1 MLHINNA
8 CIAFGT
14 EVLFSGFEMKLE
26 KGETACIVGQSG
38 CGKTSLL
45 NAVMGFVPLYEGTIK
60 VGGTLLDKSTIDL
73 VRRQIAWIPQ
83 ELALPFEW
91 VKEMVSLPFELKV
104 NRSVPF
110 SEERLFMCFDE
121 LGLEHELYFKRVN
134 EVSGGQRQR
143 IMLAVAA
150 LLNKPLIVID
160 EPTSALDTGSTDKVL
175 AFFRRQAEKGAAVLA
190 VSHDKDFASGC
201 HYLIELKTKLVVGTI
216 DISYYNLFVGLLLL
230 AIPFFYLWKFK
241 TGLLKPAVIG
251 TLRMII
257 QLFFIGIYLKY
268 LFLWN
273 NPWINFLWV
282 IVMIFV
288 AGQTALVRTGLKRRI
303 LLIPIT
309 VGFLCSVIL
318 VGLYFIG
325 IVLQLDNIFSAQYF
339 IPIFGIL
346 MGNMLSSNVIALN
359 TYYSGLK
366 REQQLYRYLLGN
378 GATRQEAQAPFIKQ
392 AIIKSFSPLIANIAV
407 MGLVALPGTMIGQIL
422 GGSSPNVAIKY
433 QMMIMVITF
442 TASMLSLMI
451 TISLASR
458 RSFDAYGKL
467 LEVSKEAKK

>member
-45 NAVMGFVPLYEGTIK
+45 KAVMGFVPLYEGTIK

-201 HYLIELKTKLVVGTI
+201 HYLIEL
-216 DISYYNLFVGLLLL
+216 
-230 AIPFFYLWKFK
+230 
-241 TGLLKPAVIG
+241 
-251 TLRMII
+251 
-257 QLFFIGIYLKY
+257 
-268 LFLWN
+268 
-273 NPWINFLWV
+273 
-282 IVMIFV
+282 
-288 AGQTALVRTGLKRRI
+288 
-303 LLIPIT
+303 
-309 VGFLCSVIL
+309 
-318 VGLYFIG
+318 
-325 IVLQLDNIFSAQYF
+325 
-339 IPIFGIL
+339 
-346 MGNMLSSNVIALN
+346 
-359 TYYSGLK
+359 
-366 REQQLYRYLLGN
+366 
-378 GATRQEAQAPFIKQ
+378 
-392 AIIKSFSPLIANIAV
+392 
-407 MGLVALPGTMIGQIL
+407 
-422 GGSSPNVAIKY
+422 
-433 QMMIMVITF
+433 
-442 TASMLSLMI
+442 
-451 TISLASR
+451 
-458 RSFDAYGKL
+458 
-467 LEVSKEAKK
+467 

>member
-45 NAVMGFVPLYEGTIK
+45 NSVMGFVPLYEGTIK

-201 HYLIELKTKLVVGTI
+201 HYLIEL
-216 DISYYNLFVGLLLL
+216 
-230 AIPFFYLWKFK
+230 
-241 TGLLKPAVIG
+241 
-251 TLRMII
+251 
-257 QLFFIGIYLKY
+257 
-268 LFLWN
+268 
-273 NPWINFLWV
+273 
-282 IVMIFV
+282 
-288 AGQTALVRTGLKRRI
+288 
-303 LLIPIT
+303 
-309 VGFLCSVIL
+309 
-318 VGLYFIG
+318 
-325 IVLQLDNIFSAQYF
+325 
-339 IPIFGIL
+339 
-346 MGNMLSSNVIALN
+346 
-359 TYYSGLK
+359 
-366 REQQLYRYLLGN
+366 
-378 GATRQEAQAPFIKQ
+378 
-392 AIIKSFSPLIANIAV
+392 
-407 MGLVALPGTMIGQIL
+407 
-422 GGSSPNVAIKY
+422 
-433 QMMIMVITF
+433 
-442 TASMLSLMI
+442 
-451 TISLASR
+451 
-458 RSFDAYGKL
+458 
-467 LEVSKEAKK
+467 

>member
-60 VGGTLLDKSTIDL
+60 VGGTLLDKSTVDL

-201 HYLIELKTKLVVGTI
+201 HYLIEL
-216 DISYYNLFVGLLLL
+216 
-230 AIPFFYLWKFK
+230 
-241 TGLLKPAVIG
+241 
-251 TLRMII
+251 
-257 QLFFIGIYLKY
+257 
-268 LFLWN
+268 
-273 NPWINFLWV
+273 
-282 IVMIFV
+282 
-288 AGQTALVRTGLKRRI
+288 
-303 LLIPIT
+303 
-309 VGFLCSVIL
+309 
-318 VGLYFIG
+318 
-325 IVLQLDNIFSAQYF
+325 
-339 IPIFGIL
+339 
-346 MGNMLSSNVIALN
+346 
-359 TYYSGLK
+359 
-366 REQQLYRYLLGN
+366 
-378 GATRQEAQAPFIKQ
+378 
-392 AIIKSFSPLIANIAV
+392 
-407 MGLVALPGTMIGQIL
+407 
-422 GGSSPNVAIKY
+422 
-433 QMMIMVITF
+433 
-442 TASMLSLMI
+442 
-451 TISLASR
+451 
-458 RSFDAYGKL
+458 
-467 LEVSKEAKK
+467 

>member
-26 KGETACIVGQSG
+26 KGETACIVGQSC

-201 HYLIELKTKLVVGTI
+201 HYLIEL
-216 DISYYNLFVGLLLL
+216 
-230 AIPFFYLWKFK
+230 
-241 TGLLKPAVIG
+241 
-251 TLRMII
+251 
-257 QLFFIGIYLKY
+257 
-268 LFLWN
+268 
-273 NPWINFLWV
+273 
-282 IVMIFV
+282 
-288 AGQTALVRTGLKRRI
+288 
-303 LLIPIT
+303 
-309 VGFLCSVIL
+309 
-318 VGLYFIG
+318 
-325 IVLQLDNIFSAQYF
+325 
-339 IPIFGIL
+339 
-346 MGNMLSSNVIALN
+346 
-359 TYYSGLK
+359 
-366 REQQLYRYLLGN
+366 
-378 GATRQEAQAPFIKQ
+378 
-392 AIIKSFSPLIANIAV
+392 
-407 MGLVALPGTMIGQIL
+407 
-422 GGSSPNVAIKY
+422 
-433 QMMIMVITF
+433 
-442 TASMLSLMI
+442 
-451 TISLASR
+451 
-458 RSFDAYGKL
+458 
-467 LEVSKEAKK
+467 

>member
-73 VRRQIAWIPQ
+73 VRRQIAWIRQ
-83 ELALPFEW
+83 ELSLPFEW

-201 HYLIELKTKLVVGTI
+201 HYLIEL
-216 DISYYNLFVGLLLL
+216 
-230 AIPFFYLWKFK
+230 
-241 TGLLKPAVIG
+241 
-251 TLRMII
+251 
-257 QLFFIGIYLKY
+257 
-268 LFLWN
+268 
-273 NPWINFLWV
+273 
-282 IVMIFV
+282 
-288 AGQTALVRTGLKRRI
+288 
-303 LLIPIT
+303 
-309 VGFLCSVIL
+309 
-318 VGLYFIG
+318 
-325 IVLQLDNIFSAQYF
+325 
-339 IPIFGIL
+339 
-346 MGNMLSSNVIALN
+346 
-359 TYYSGLK
+359 
-366 REQQLYRYLLGN
+366 
-378 GATRQEAQAPFIKQ
+378 
-392 AIIKSFSPLIANIAV
+392 
-407 MGLVALPGTMIGQIL
+407 
-422 GGSSPNVAIKY
+422 
-433 QMMIMVITF
+433 
-442 TASMLSLMI
+442 
-451 TISLASR
+451 
-458 RSFDAYGKL
+458 
-467 LEVSKEAKK
+467 

>member
-143 IMLAVAA
+143 IMLAVAT

-201 HYLIELKTKLVVGTI
+201 HYLIEL
-216 DISYYNLFVGLLLL
+216 
-230 AIPFFYLWKFK
+230 
-241 TGLLKPAVIG
+241 
-251 TLRMII
+251 
-257 QLFFIGIYLKY
+257 
-268 LFLWN
+268 
-273 NPWINFLWV
+273 
-282 IVMIFV
+282 
-288 AGQTALVRTGLKRRI
+288 
-303 LLIPIT
+303 
-309 VGFLCSVIL
+309 
-318 VGLYFIG
+318 
-325 IVLQLDNIFSAQYF
+325 
-339 IPIFGIL
+339 
-346 MGNMLSSNVIALN
+346 
-359 TYYSGLK
+359 
-366 REQQLYRYLLGN
+366 
-378 GATRQEAQAPFIKQ
+378 
-392 AIIKSFSPLIANIAV
+392 
-407 MGLVALPGTMIGQIL
+407 
-422 GGSSPNVAIKY
+422 
-433 QMMIMVITF
+433 
-442 TASMLSLMI
+442 
-451 TISLASR
+451 
-458 RSFDAYGKL
+458 
-467 LEVSKEAKK
+467 

>member
-143 IMLAVAA
+143 IRLAVAA

-201 HYLIELKTKLVVGTI
+201 HYLIEL
-216 DISYYNLFVGLLLL
+216 
-230 AIPFFYLWKFK
+230 
-241 TGLLKPAVIG
+241 
-251 TLRMII
+251 
-257 QLFFIGIYLKY
+257 
-268 LFLWN
+268 
-273 NPWINFLWV
+273 
-282 IVMIFV
+282 
-288 AGQTALVRTGLKRRI
+288 
-303 LLIPIT
+303 
-309 VGFLCSVIL
+309 
-318 VGLYFIG
+318 
-325 IVLQLDNIFSAQYF
+325 
-339 IPIFGIL
+339 
-346 MGNMLSSNVIALN
+346 
-359 TYYSGLK
+359 
-366 REQQLYRYLLGN
+366 
-378 GATRQEAQAPFIKQ
+378 
-392 AIIKSFSPLIANIAV
+392 
-407 MGLVALPGTMIGQIL
+407 
-422 GGSSPNVAIKY
+422 
-433 QMMIMVITF
+433 
-442 TASMLSLMI
+442 
-451 TISLASR
+451 
-458 RSFDAYGKL
+458 
-467 LEVSKEAKK
+467 

>member
-110 SEERLFMCFDE
+110 SGERLFMCFDE

-160 EPTSALDTGSTDKVL
+160 EPTSSLDTGSTDKVL

-201 HYLIELKTKLVVGTI
+201 HYLIEL
-216 DISYYNLFVGLLLL
+216 
-230 AIPFFYLWKFK
+230 
-241 TGLLKPAVIG
+241 
-251 TLRMII
+251 
-257 QLFFIGIYLKY
+257 
-268 LFLWN
+268 
-273 NPWINFLWV
+273 
-282 IVMIFV
+282 
-288 AGQTALVRTGLKRRI
+288 
-303 LLIPIT
+303 
-309 VGFLCSVIL
+309 
-318 VGLYFIG
+318 
-325 IVLQLDNIFSAQYF
+325 
-339 IPIFGIL
+339 
-346 MGNMLSSNVIALN
+346 
-359 TYYSGLK
+359 
-366 REQQLYRYLLGN
+366 
-378 GATRQEAQAPFIKQ
+378 
-392 AIIKSFSPLIANIAV
+392 
-407 MGLVALPGTMIGQIL
+407 
-422 GGSSPNVAIKY
+422 
-433 QMMIMVITF
+433 
-442 TASMLSLMI
+442 
-451 TISLASR
+451 
-458 RSFDAYGKL
+458 
-467 LEVSKEAKK
+467 

>member
-143 IMLAVAA
+143 IILAVAA

-201 HYLIELKTKLVVGTI
+201 HYLIEL
-216 DISYYNLFVGLLLL
+216 
-230 AIPFFYLWKFK
+230 
-241 TGLLKPAVIG
+241 
-251 TLRMII
+251 
-257 QLFFIGIYLKY
+257 
-268 LFLWN
+268 
-273 NPWINFLWV
+273 
-282 IVMIFV
+282 
-288 AGQTALVRTGLKRRI
+288 
-303 LLIPIT
+303 
-309 VGFLCSVIL
+309 
-318 VGLYFIG
+318 
-325 IVLQLDNIFSAQYF
+325 
-339 IPIFGIL
+339 
-346 MGNMLSSNVIALN
+346 
-359 TYYSGLK
+359 
-366 REQQLYRYLLGN
+366 
-378 GATRQEAQAPFIKQ
+378 
-392 AIIKSFSPLIANIAV
+392 
-407 MGLVALPGTMIGQIL
+407 
-422 GGSSPNVAIKY
+422 
-433 QMMIMVITF
+433 
-442 TASMLSLMI
+442 
-451 TISLASR
+451 
-458 RSFDAYGKL
+458 
-467 LEVSKEAKK
+467 

>member
-60 VGGTLLDKSTIDL
+60 VGGTLLDKSTIEL

-201 HYLIELKTKLVVGTI
+201 HYLIEL
-216 DISYYNLFVGLLLL
+216 
-230 AIPFFYLWKFK
+230 
-241 TGLLKPAVIG
+241 
-251 TLRMII
+251 
-257 QLFFIGIYLKY
+257 
-268 LFLWN
+268 
-273 NPWINFLWV
+273 
-282 IVMIFV
+282 
-288 AGQTALVRTGLKRRI
+288 
-303 LLIPIT
+303 
-309 VGFLCSVIL
+309 
-318 VGLYFIG
+318 
-325 IVLQLDNIFSAQYF
+325 
-339 IPIFGIL
+339 
-346 MGNMLSSNVIALN
+346 
-359 TYYSGLK
+359 
-366 REQQLYRYLLGN
+366 
-378 GATRQEAQAPFIKQ
+378 
-392 AIIKSFSPLIANIAV
+392 
-407 MGLVALPGTMIGQIL
+407 
-422 GGSSPNVAIKY
+422 
-433 QMMIMVITF
+433 
-442 TASMLSLMI
+442 
-451 TISLASR
+451 
-458 RSFDAYGKL
+458 
-467 LEVSKEAKK
+467 

>member
-14 EVLFSGFEMKLE
+14 EVLFPGFEMKLE

-201 HYLIELKTKLVVGTI
+201 HYLIEL
-216 DISYYNLFVGLLLL
+216 
-230 AIPFFYLWKFK
+230 
-241 TGLLKPAVIG
+241 
-251 TLRMII
+251 
-257 QLFFIGIYLKY
+257 
-268 LFLWN
+268 
-273 NPWINFLWV
+273 
-282 IVMIFV
+282 
-288 AGQTALVRTGLKRRI
+288 
-303 LLIPIT
+303 
-309 VGFLCSVIL
+309 
-318 VGLYFIG
+318 
-325 IVLQLDNIFSAQYF
+325 
-339 IPIFGIL
+339 
-346 MGNMLSSNVIALN
+346 
-359 TYYSGLK
+359 
-366 REQQLYRYLLGN
+366 
-378 GATRQEAQAPFIKQ
+378 
-392 AIIKSFSPLIANIAV
+392 
-407 MGLVALPGTMIGQIL
+407 
-422 GGSSPNVAIKY
+422 
-433 QMMIMVITF
+433 
-442 TASMLSLMI
+442 
-451 TISLASR
+451 
-458 RSFDAYGKL
+458 
-467 LEVSKEAKK
+467 

>member
-201 HYLIELKTKLVVGTI
+201 HFLIEL
-216 DISYYNLFVGLLLL
+216 
-230 AIPFFYLWKFK
+230 
-241 TGLLKPAVIG
+241 
-251 TLRMII
+251 
-257 QLFFIGIYLKY
+257 
-268 LFLWN
+268 
-273 NPWINFLWV
+273 
-282 IVMIFV
+282 
-288 AGQTALVRTGLKRRI
+288 
-303 LLIPIT
+303 
-309 VGFLCSVIL
+309 
-318 VGLYFIG
+318 
-325 IVLQLDNIFSAQYF
+325 
-339 IPIFGIL
+339 
-346 MGNMLSSNVIALN
+346 
-359 TYYSGLK
+359 
-366 REQQLYRYLLGN
+366 
-378 GATRQEAQAPFIKQ
+378 
-392 AIIKSFSPLIANIAV
+392 
-407 MGLVALPGTMIGQIL
+407 
-422 GGSSPNVAIKY
+422 
-433 QMMIMVITF
+433 
-442 TASMLSLMI
+442 
-451 TISLASR
+451 
-458 RSFDAYGKL
+458 
-467 LEVSKEAKK
+467 

>member
-14 EVLFSGFEMKLE
+14 EVLFSGFEMNLE

-201 HYLIELKTKLVVGTI
+201 HYLIEL
-216 DISYYNLFVGLLLL
+216 
-230 AIPFFYLWKFK
+230 
-241 TGLLKPAVIG
+241 
-251 TLRMII
+251 
-257 QLFFIGIYLKY
+257 
-268 LFLWN
+268 
-273 NPWINFLWV
+273 
-282 IVMIFV
+282 
-288 AGQTALVRTGLKRRI
+288 
-303 LLIPIT
+303 
-309 VGFLCSVIL
+309 
-318 VGLYFIG
+318 
-325 IVLQLDNIFSAQYF
+325 
-339 IPIFGIL
+339 
-346 MGNMLSSNVIALN
+346 
-359 TYYSGLK
+359 
-366 REQQLYRYLLGN
+366 
-378 GATRQEAQAPFIKQ
+378 
-392 AIIKSFSPLIANIAV
+392 
-407 MGLVALPGTMIGQIL
+407 
-422 GGSSPNVAIKY
+422 
-433 QMMIMVITF
+433 
-442 TASMLSLMI
+442 
-451 TISLASR
+451 
-458 RSFDAYGKL
+458 
-467 LEVSKEAKK
+467 

>member
-91 VKEMVSLPFELKV
+91 VKEVVSLPFELKV

-201 HYLIELKTKLVVGTI
+201 HYLIEL
-216 DISYYNLFVGLLLL
+216 
-230 AIPFFYLWKFK
+230 
-241 TGLLKPAVIG
+241 
-251 TLRMII
+251 
-257 QLFFIGIYLKY
+257 
-268 LFLWN
+268 
-273 NPWINFLWV
+273 
-282 IVMIFV
+282 
-288 AGQTALVRTGLKRRI
+288 
-303 LLIPIT
+303 
-309 VGFLCSVIL
+309 
-318 VGLYFIG
+318 
-325 IVLQLDNIFSAQYF
+325 
-339 IPIFGIL
+339 
-346 MGNMLSSNVIALN
+346 
-359 TYYSGLK
+359 
-366 REQQLYRYLLGN
+366 
-378 GATRQEAQAPFIKQ
+378 
-392 AIIKSFSPLIANIAV
+392 
-407 MGLVALPGTMIGQIL
+407 
-422 GGSSPNVAIKY
+422 
-433 QMMIMVITF
+433 
-442 TASMLSLMI
+442 
-451 TISLASR
+451 
-458 RSFDAYGKL
+458 
-467 LEVSKEAKK
+467 

>member
-201 HYLIELKTKLVVGTI
+201 HYLIDL
-216 DISYYNLFVGLLLL
+216 
-230 AIPFFYLWKFK
+230 
-241 TGLLKPAVIG
+241 
-251 TLRMII
+251 
-257 QLFFIGIYLKY
+257 
-268 LFLWN
+268 
-273 NPWINFLWV
+273 
-282 IVMIFV
+282 
-288 AGQTALVRTGLKRRI
+288 
-303 LLIPIT
+303 
-309 VGFLCSVIL
+309 
-318 VGLYFIG
+318 
-325 IVLQLDNIFSAQYF
+325 
-339 IPIFGIL
+339 
-346 MGNMLSSNVIALN
+346 
-359 TYYSGLK
+359 
-366 REQQLYRYLLGN
+366 
-378 GATRQEAQAPFIKQ
+378 
-392 AIIKSFSPLIANIAV
+392 
-407 MGLVALPGTMIGQIL
+407 
-422 GGSSPNVAIKY
+422 
-433 QMMIMVITF
+433 
-442 TASMLSLMI
+442 
-451 TISLASR
+451 
-458 RSFDAYGKL
+458 
-467 LEVSKEAKK
+467 

>member
-190 VSHDKDFASGC
+190 VSHDKDCASGC
-201 HYLIELKTKLVVGTI
+201 HYLIEL
-216 DISYYNLFVGLLLL
+216 
-230 AIPFFYLWKFK
+230 
-241 TGLLKPAVIG
+241 
-251 TLRMII
+251 
-257 QLFFIGIYLKY
+257 
-268 LFLWN
+268 
-273 NPWINFLWV
+273 
-282 IVMIFV
+282 
-288 AGQTALVRTGLKRRI
+288 
-303 LLIPIT
+303 
-309 VGFLCSVIL
+309 
-318 VGLYFIG
+318 
-325 IVLQLDNIFSAQYF
+325 
-339 IPIFGIL
+339 
-346 MGNMLSSNVIALN
+346 
-359 TYYSGLK
+359 
-366 REQQLYRYLLGN
+366 
-378 GATRQEAQAPFIKQ
+378 
-392 AIIKSFSPLIANIAV
+392 
-407 MGLVALPGTMIGQIL
+407 
-422 GGSSPNVAIKY
+422 
-433 QMMIMVITF
+433 
-442 TASMLSLMI
+442 
-451 TISLASR
+451 
-458 RSFDAYGKL
+458 
-467 LEVSKEAKK
+467 

>member
-8 CIAFGT
+8 CIALGT

-60 VGGTLLDKSTIDL
+60 VGGTLLDQSTIDL

-201 HYLIELKTKLVVGTI
+201 HYLIEL
-216 DISYYNLFVGLLLL
+216 
-230 AIPFFYLWKFK
+230 
-241 TGLLKPAVIG
+241 
-251 TLRMII
+251 
-257 QLFFIGIYLKY
+257 
-268 LFLWN
+268 
-273 NPWINFLWV
+273 
-282 IVMIFV
+282 
-288 AGQTALVRTGLKRRI
+288 
-303 LLIPIT
+303 
-309 VGFLCSVIL
+309 
-318 VGLYFIG
+318 
-325 IVLQLDNIFSAQYF
+325 
-339 IPIFGIL
+339 
-346 MGNMLSSNVIALN
+346 
-359 TYYSGLK
+359 
-366 REQQLYRYLLGN
+366 
-378 GATRQEAQAPFIKQ
+378 
-392 AIIKSFSPLIANIAV
+392 
-407 MGLVALPGTMIGQIL
+407 
-422 GGSSPNVAIKY
+422 
-433 QMMIMVITF
+433 
-442 TASMLSLMI
+442 
-451 TISLASR
+451 
-458 RSFDAYGKL
+458 
-467 LEVSKEAKK
+467 

>member
-45 NAVMGFVPLYEGTIK
+45 NAVMGIVPLYEGTIK

-201 HYLIELKTKLVVGTI
+201 HYLIEL
-216 DISYYNLFVGLLLL
+216 
-230 AIPFFYLWKFK
+230 
-241 TGLLKPAVIG
+241 
-251 TLRMII
+251 
-257 QLFFIGIYLKY
+257 
-268 LFLWN
+268 
-273 NPWINFLWV
+273 
-282 IVMIFV
+282 
-288 AGQTALVRTGLKRRI
+288 
-303 LLIPIT
+303 
-309 VGFLCSVIL
+309 
-318 VGLYFIG
+318 
-325 IVLQLDNIFSAQYF
+325 
-339 IPIFGIL
+339 
-346 MGNMLSSNVIALN
+346 
-359 TYYSGLK
+359 
-366 REQQLYRYLLGN
+366 
-378 GATRQEAQAPFIKQ
+378 
-392 AIIKSFSPLIANIAV
+392 
-407 MGLVALPGTMIGQIL
+407 
-422 GGSSPNVAIKY
+422 
-433 QMMIMVITF
+433 
-442 TASMLSLMI
+442 
-451 TISLASR
+451 
-458 RSFDAYGKL
+458 
-467 LEVSKEAKK
+467 

>member
-190 VSHDKDFASGC
+190 VSHDKAFASGC
-201 HYLIELKTKLVVGTI
+201 HYLIEL
-216 DISYYNLFVGLLLL
+216 
-230 AIPFFYLWKFK
+230 
-241 TGLLKPAVIG
+241 
-251 TLRMII
+251 
-257 QLFFIGIYLKY
+257 
-268 LFLWN
+268 
-273 NPWINFLWV
+273 
-282 IVMIFV
+282 
-288 AGQTALVRTGLKRRI
+288 
-303 LLIPIT
+303 
-309 VGFLCSVIL
+309 
-318 VGLYFIG
+318 
-325 IVLQLDNIFSAQYF
+325 
-339 IPIFGIL
+339 
-346 MGNMLSSNVIALN
+346 
-359 TYYSGLK
+359 
-366 REQQLYRYLLGN
+366 
-378 GATRQEAQAPFIKQ
+378 
-392 AIIKSFSPLIANIAV
+392 
-407 MGLVALPGTMIGQIL
+407 
-422 GGSSPNVAIKY
+422 
-433 QMMIMVITF
+433 
-442 TASMLSLMI
+442 
-451 TISLASR
+451 
-458 RSFDAYGKL
+458 
-467 LEVSKEAKK
+467 

>member
-45 NAVMGFVPLYEGTIK
+45 NAVMGFVPSYEGTIK

-201 HYLIELKTKLVVGTI
+201 HYLIEL
-216 DISYYNLFVGLLLL
+216 
-230 AIPFFYLWKFK
+230 
-241 TGLLKPAVIG
+241 
-251 TLRMII
+251 
-257 QLFFIGIYLKY
+257 
-268 LFLWN
+268 
-273 NPWINFLWV
+273 
-282 IVMIFV
+282 
-288 AGQTALVRTGLKRRI
+288 
-303 LLIPIT
+303 
-309 VGFLCSVIL
+309 
-318 VGLYFIG
+318 
-325 IVLQLDNIFSAQYF
+325 
-339 IPIFGIL
+339 
-346 MGNMLSSNVIALN
+346 
-359 TYYSGLK
+359 
-366 REQQLYRYLLGN
+366 
-378 GATRQEAQAPFIKQ
+378 
-392 AIIKSFSPLIANIAV
+392 
-407 MGLVALPGTMIGQIL
+407 
-422 GGSSPNVAIKY
+422 
-433 QMMIMVITF
+433 
-442 TASMLSLMI
+442 
-451 TISLASR
+451 
-458 RSFDAYGKL
+458 
-467 LEVSKEAKK
+467 

>member
-60 VGGTLLDKSTIDL
+60 VGGTLLDKSTNDL

-201 HYLIELKTKLVVGTI
+201 HYLIEL
-216 DISYYNLFVGLLLL
+216 
-230 AIPFFYLWKFK
+230 
-241 TGLLKPAVIG
+241 
-251 TLRMII
+251 
-257 QLFFIGIYLKY
+257 
-268 LFLWN
+268 
-273 NPWINFLWV
+273 
-282 IVMIFV
+282 
-288 AGQTALVRTGLKRRI
+288 
-303 LLIPIT
+303 
-309 VGFLCSVIL
+309 
-318 VGLYFIG
+318 
-325 IVLQLDNIFSAQYF
+325 
-339 IPIFGIL
+339 
-346 MGNMLSSNVIALN
+346 
-359 TYYSGLK
+359 
-366 REQQLYRYLLGN
+366 
-378 GATRQEAQAPFIKQ
+378 
-392 AIIKSFSPLIANIAV
+392 
-407 MGLVALPGTMIGQIL
+407 
-422 GGSSPNVAIKY
+422 
-433 QMMIMVITF
+433 
-442 TASMLSLMI
+442 
-451 TISLASR
+451 
-458 RSFDAYGKL
+458 
-467 LEVSKEAKK
+467 

>member
-201 HYLIELKTKLVVGTI
+201 HYLIEV
-216 DISYYNLFVGLLLL
+216 
-230 AIPFFYLWKFK
+230 
-241 TGLLKPAVIG
+241 
-251 TLRMII
+251 
-257 QLFFIGIYLKY
+257 
-268 LFLWN
+268 
-273 NPWINFLWV
+273 
-282 IVMIFV
+282 
-288 AGQTALVRTGLKRRI
+288 
-303 LLIPIT
+303 
-309 VGFLCSVIL
+309 
-318 VGLYFIG
+318 
-325 IVLQLDNIFSAQYF
+325 
-339 IPIFGIL
+339 
-346 MGNMLSSNVIALN
+346 
-359 TYYSGLK
+359 
-366 REQQLYRYLLGN
+366 
-378 GATRQEAQAPFIKQ
+378 
-392 AIIKSFSPLIANIAV
+392 
-407 MGLVALPGTMIGQIL
+407 
-422 GGSSPNVAIKY
+422 
-433 QMMIMVITF
+433 
-442 TASMLSLMI
+442 
-451 TISLASR
+451 
-458 RSFDAYGKL
+458 
-467 LEVSKEAKK
+467 

>member
-110 SEERLFMCFDE
+110 SEERRFDE

-201 HYLIELKTKLVVGTI
+201 HYLIEL
-216 DISYYNLFVGLLLL
+216 
-230 AIPFFYLWKFK
+230 
-241 TGLLKPAVIG
+241 
-251 TLRMII
+251 
-257 QLFFIGIYLKY
+257 
-268 LFLWN
+268 
-273 NPWINFLWV
+273 
-282 IVMIFV
+282 
-288 AGQTALVRTGLKRRI
+288 
-303 LLIPIT
+303 
-309 VGFLCSVIL
+309 
-318 VGLYFIG
+318 
-325 IVLQLDNIFSAQYF
+325 
-339 IPIFGIL
+339 
-346 MGNMLSSNVIALN
+346 
-359 TYYSGLK
+359 
-366 REQQLYRYLLGN
+366 
-378 GATRQEAQAPFIKQ
+378 
-392 AIIKSFSPLIANIAV
+392 
-407 MGLVALPGTMIGQIL
+407 
-422 GGSSPNVAIKY
+422 
-433 QMMIMVITF
+433 
-442 TASMLSLMI
+442 
-451 TISLASR
+451 
-458 RSFDAYGKL
+458 
-467 LEVSKEAKK
+467 